1 MAATLPVFAVVFF
14 AMVLASSQANEC
26 VSKGFGC
33 LPQSDCPQEAR
44 LSYGG
49 CSTVCCDLSKLTGCK
64 GKGGECNPLD
74 RQCKELQAESASC
87 GKGQKCCVWLH

>member
-1 MAATLPVFAVVFF
+1 MAATLPVFFF
-14 AMVLASSQANEC
+14 ALVLASSQANEC

-64 GKGGECNPLD
+64 GKGGECNLVD
-74 RQCKELQAESASC
+74 RQCKELPGESASC

>member
-1 MAATLPVFAVVFF
+1 
-14 AMVLASSQANEC
+14 NEC

-49 CSTVCCDLSKLTGCK
+49 CSTVCCDLSKLTG
-64 GKGGECNPLD
+64 
-74 RQCKELQAESASC
+74 
-87 GKGQKCCVWLH
+87 